1 MKLSRLEE
9 EVFYDLTH
17 RVFHEVRED
26 YNILAV
32 YHPKLYVYTF
42 IGEDKNIQKALD
54 HVNEFLS

>member
-1 MKLSRLEE
+1 MHYE
-9 EVFYDLTH
+9 LTN
-17 RVFHEVRED
+17 RVFLEVRED

-42 IGEDKNIQKALD
+42 IGEGKNLQKALD